1 MKYRI
6 TWLLLVLFLYSCSHK
21 NVVKPQDYAS
31 YLSPHHVT
39 IAVENSNTE
48 IDFWQ
53 SRLAMDPTSFV
64 NLLEVGYHH
73 LGLFKLKGKIDDLKT
88 GDSLIKAAAR
98 NLNYSDPDILQAL
111 SQVAITQHQFKNA
124 DAFNRQAYEKEGSPF
139 IHALIS
145 FDVDMELGNFYSAK
159 GKIDVLK
166 NKESFDYLIRKAK
179 YQDHIGDL
187 DGGIELMEKAFALVA
202 STNKKALYCWALA
215 NLGDMYGH
223 AGRIEE
229 AYRAYLSVLDKDPAY
244 VYALKGIAWIAFA
257 HDGNVTEAKKILTFI
272 NTVTDD
278 PAIYLSLAEI
288 ASHEKDINTKEKYI
302 QQFLNSMSNPA
313 YAGMYNKVLIEIYT
327 SDKLDLTKAL
337 QLASKEVENRPTPET
352 YSWLA
357 WVHYKLGN
365 ITEAYHLFVLHVK
378 GRTFE
383 PEASLVGATIM
394 KAAGKKE
401 EAQKYFE
408 ECLSSKFELGPE
420 KISALKETMQ

>member
-1 MKYRI
+1 MKYGI
-6 TWLLLVLFLYSCSHK
+6 ISLILVLFLYSCSQK
-21 NVVKPQDYAS
+21 NVVQPKDYAS
-31 YLSPHHVT
+31 YLSPQHVAK
-39 IAVENSNTE
+39 AVENTNAE

-53 SRLAMDPTSFV
+53 SRLAMDTASFV

-73 LGLFKLKGKIDDLKT
+73 LGLFKLKGKIEDLRT
-88 GDSLIKAAAR
+88 GDSLMKLAADR
-98 NLNYSDPDILQAL
+98 LNYTDPDILQAL
-111 SQVAITQHQFKNA
+111 SQVAITQHQFKAA
-124 DAFNRQAYEKEGSPF
+124 DTYNRQAYEKEGSPF

-145 FDVDMELGNFYSAK
+145 FDVDMELGNFYKAK

-187 DGGIELMEKAFALVA
+187 DGAIELMEKAFAQIA

-229 AYRAYLSVLDKDPAY
+229 AYSAYLSVLEKDPAY

-257 HDGNVTEAKKILTFI
+257 HDGNVAEAKKILTFI

-288 ASHEKDINTKEKYI
+288 ATHEKDINTKERYI
-302 QQFLNSMSNPA
+302 QQFLNSVANPA
-313 YAGMYNKVLIEIYT
+313 YADMYNKALIEIYT
-327 SDKLDLTKAL
+327 GDKIDLRKAL
-337 QLASKEVENRPTPET
+337 QLATKEVENRPTPET

-357 WVHYKLGN
+357 WVHYKMGN
-365 ITEAYHLFVLHVK
+365 ITEAHNLFILHVK

-383 PEASLVGATIM
+383 PEASLVGAIIM
-394 KAAGKKE
+394 KAAGKNE

-408 ECLSSKFELGPE
+408 ECLDSKFELGPE
-420 KISALKETMQ
+420 KISALKEVMQ